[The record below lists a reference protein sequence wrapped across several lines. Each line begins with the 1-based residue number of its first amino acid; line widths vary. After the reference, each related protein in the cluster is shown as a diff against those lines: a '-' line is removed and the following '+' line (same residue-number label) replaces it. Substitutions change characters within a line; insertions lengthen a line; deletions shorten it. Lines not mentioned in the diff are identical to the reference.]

1 MKAQTLIQ
9 GLFLT
14 FIVSS
19 CIQDEALNKEAAI
32 DAITGNDVQLTNIN
46 VNSKQINIYVQRGAD
61 LSKQQLCFTLPDGA
75 TIRTDES
82 YSGDTDF
89 SYNQSNGTYDA
100 TLNFSESANNRS
112 VTVISEDG
120 AFTPQYNITLTPS
133 ELPETFHFEHLLE
146 NVDEPYDILYEFEPS
161 TSQGV
166 SKVLQWSSGNPG
178 YELTAMAQSA
188 ADYPT
193 VRAAGGQTGQCVKLE
208 TKDTGS
214 FGSMVGMYIASGN
227 LFVGSFDLSNAL
239 NAPLEATRFGYQ
251 FYKHPIQMTG
261 YFKYKAGDVY
271 TEEGVVVEGKKDRF
285 DIYATLYEAEDNTFT
300 LNGNNSLSH
309 SSIVSMAR
317 IAEEDAI
324 ETDEWT
330 AFDLTFEAQNGKT
343 IDEQKLQDGKYK
355 LAIVFASSVEG
366 AYFNGAVGSTLY
378 VDEVR
383 LICQD

>member
-14 FIVSS
+14 FVVSS

-89 SYNQSNGTYDA
+89 SYNQSNGT
-100 TLNFSESANNRS
+100 
-112 VTVISEDG
+112 
-120 AFTPQYNITLTPS
+120 
-133 ELPETFHFEHLLE
+133 FEHLLE

-378 VDEVR
+378 VDEVQ
-383 LICQD
+383 LICQN